1 MVGYYNDPEATAE
14 AFDGDWFKTGDFG
27 RIDKD
32 GFLFMVGRKKN
43 LIILSNGK
51 NVSPEE
57 IEEKVMSTIPYV
69 KEILVYQEG
78 DKILGEMFL
87 NEEDY
92 PDARDRV
99 DADIKAVNAEMP
111 AFKRITKITI
121 RDTEFPKTTTMKI
134 ARKYHTN

>member
-1 MVGYYNDPEATAE
+1 MVGYYNEPEATAE

-57 IEEKVMSTIPYV
+57 IEEKLMNEIPYV
-69 KEILVYQEG
+69 KEVLVYQVG
-78 DKILGEMFL
+78 DKITGEFFL
-87 NEEDY
+87 NVEDY
-92 PDARDRV
+92 PDCKDTL
-99 DADIKAVNAEMP
+99 DADVKRVNAMMP
-111 AFKRITKITI
+111 MFKRVGDILI
-121 RDTEFPKTTTMKI
+121 RDEEFPKTTTMKI